1 MTQKPEWTGSG
12 KGGHGDPL
20 ELDHQAIVKMGH
32 IIGAF
37 AGKVLIIA
45 CGVWLGLWLAGLP
58 S

>member
-12 KGGHGDPL
+12 KGGHSDPL
-20 ELDHQAIVKMGH
+20 QLDRQAIVKLGH

-37 AGKVLIIA
+37 AGKALTIA
-45 CGVWLGLWLAGLP
+45 FGVWLGLWLAGIP